1 MNMMVF
7 ILCKIT
13 NKSPIF
19 EIFYVRFFYVFIFL
33 GLTMFFMTI
42 FRFFRQI
49 LANCLVKNVI
59 KFAGYDYLCLFWET
73 YMKTCYGKKEICNR
87 I

>member
-33 GLTMFFMTI
+33 GLTMFFIAI

-49 LANCLVKNVI
+49 LANCPVK
-59 KFAGYDYLCLFWET
+59 K
-73 YMKTCYGKKEICNR
+73 CYKIC
-87 I
+87 

>member
-33 GLTMFFMTI
+33 GLTMFFMA
-42 FRFFRQI
+42 FFCFFHQI
-49 LANCLVKNVI
+49 LAICLVKN
-59 KFAGYDYLCLFWET
+59 
-73 YMKTCYGKKEICNR
+73 CYKICWLQIFVFILGNLHENLLWQER
-87 I
+87 NL

>member
-19 EIFYVRFFYVFIFL
+19 EIFYVRFFYVFIVFD
-33 GLTMFFMTI
+33 LT
-42 FRFFRQI
+42 
-49 LANCLVKNVI
+49 
-59 KFAGYDYLCLFWET
+59 KFE
-73 YMKTCYGKKEICNR
+73 
-87 I
+87 

>member
-33 GLTMFFMTI
+33 GLTMFFMA
-42 FRFFRQI
+42 FFCFFHQI
-49 LANCLVKNVI
+49 LVVTI
-59 KFAGYDYLCLFWET
+59 QQ
-73 YMKTCYGKKEICNR
+73 
-87 I
+87 